1 MIRPLFALRRLFVYA
16 CAVLGPLLALSTT
29 PLSALDGADEI
40 LIFSHTAGFRHDSI
54 PAAVSAISGLGDAH
68 GFAVHA
74 TEDRSVFNDQAL
86 DHYRAVVFLNTT
98 GDILD
103 PDQEAAFQRFIQR
116 GGGFVGIHAAADTE
130 IAVCA
135 PAKLAFI
142 EAHGTGTA
150 LGDPTELRAACE
162 ARGGITVVWAPM
174 PEPD

>member
-1 MIRPLFALRRLFVYA
+1 MIRPLFALRRLFLYA
-16 CAVLGPLLALSTT
+16 CAVLGPLLPLSTT

-74 TEDRSVFNDQAL
+74 TEDRSVFNDEAL

-130 IAVCA
+130 YEWTWCGQLVGAW
-135 PAKLAFI
+135 
-142 EAHGTGTA
+142 
-150 LGDPTELRAACE
+150 LR
-162 ARGGITVVWAPM
+162 
-174 PEPD
+174 